1 MKFKGTLTA
10 ALTSLAIFFAFA
22 VAGGICLA
30 TGFGEYASNSEFI
43 NNVNDLYNYVEQY
56 VDDFDNNSIA
66 SGVRTQASY
75 ERVLSMDSVDTIVI
89 DASGCAVDINAVSSD
104 MVSVN
109 FNGLAAS
116 GANTVFDDYST
127 TADGEI
133 VFDSSYYAHDG
144 VIKAELKGS
153 ELHIS
158 LATARIGGSF
168 AGINFGINS
177 TSGIGDVKIALPVS
191 FTGNLEIKNSVDDIV
206 IDGFTLENFSLTNC
220 AGETDISR
228 STIGMLAVK
237 NLAGEVDANG
247 TILGVDFRNVAGEI
261 KVETS
266 VVFDKDSIIEDIAG
280 EIEIDLPY
288 GSALN
293 ITKDSV
299 LGMVDVNGVATG
311 VASAPYL
318 QISDV
323 MGEVTVEIAD

>member
-1 MKFKGTLTA
+1 MKFKGTLTV
-10 ALTSLAIFFAFA
+10 ALTSLAFFLAFA

-30 TGFGEYASNSEFI
+30 TGFTEYASNSEFI
-43 NNVNDLYNYVEQY
+43 NNANDLFNYVEQY
-56 VDDFDNNSIA
+56 AGDFDADGIG
-66 SGVRTQASY
+66 SGIRTQASY
-75 ERVLSMDSVDTIVI
+75 ERELSTDAVDTIVI
-89 DASGCAVDINAVSSD
+89 DASGCAVDIKAVSGN
-104 MVSVN
+104 MLSVD

-116 GANTVFDDYST
+116 GVNTVFDDYST
-127 TADGEI
+127 TADGET
-133 VFDSSYYAHDG
+133 VFDSSYYAHEG

-158 LATARIGGSF
+158 LATARIGSSIG
-168 AGINFGINS
+168 GIHFGINA
-177 TSGIGDVKIALPVS
+177 TTGIGDVRIALPAS

-206 IDGFTLENFSLTNC
+206 IDGFNLENFSLTNC

-228 STIGMLAVK
+228 STIGMLTVK
-237 NLAGEVDANG
+237 NLAGEVDAKG

-261 KVETS
+261 KVDTAA
-266 VVFDKDSIIEDIAG
+266 VFDKDSIIEDIAG

-293 ITKDSV
+293 ITKDDV
-299 LGMVDVNGVATG
+299 LGMVDVNGIATG